1 MSDKSINL
9 IDIREDQEALMKI
22 ARNAAIALERENKI
36 AIAPAEASLTIAYQ
50 VIAATIE
57 YVASKREKGANVSLN
72 FMQLFDV
79 GISHREADEDEA
91 EKDGN
96 FVPFINPG
104 QEMKLRAKNDAETEE
119 E

>member
-1 MSDKSINL
+1 MSDKIINL

-22 ARNAAIALERENKI
+22 ARKAAIALERENKI
-36 AIAPAEASLTIAYQ
+36 QIAPVEATLTIAYQ
-50 VIAATIE
+50 VVAAAIDH
-57 YVASKREKGANVSLN
+57 VASKREKDANVSLN
-72 FMQLFDV
+72 FMQLLDI
-79 GISHREADEDEA
+79 GISHRASEEDEA

-96 FVPFINPG
+96 FVPFVIPG